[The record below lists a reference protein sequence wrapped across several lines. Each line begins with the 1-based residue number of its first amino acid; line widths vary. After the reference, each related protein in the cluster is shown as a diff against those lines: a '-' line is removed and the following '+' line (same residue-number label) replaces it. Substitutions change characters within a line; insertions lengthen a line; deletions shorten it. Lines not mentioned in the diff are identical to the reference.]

1 MDLSTELARF
11 AQPASTPLVLRWP
24 ALLAPT
30 TAALAT
36 LPTIPTPTQPLHQ
49 TCCPQPLKL
58 QPQVLLFPMLS
69 VLPVTLTSA
78 SKTAPAPNALKASTP
93 TVPLFA

>member
-1 MDLSTELARF
+1 MDLSMELVHF

-36 LPTIPTPTQPLHQ
+36 LPTIPTPPTPP
-49 TCCPQPLKL
+49 T
-58 QPQVLLFPMLS
+58 QVLLY
-69 VLPVTLTSA
+69 VLPATLTSA
-78 SKTAPAPNALKASTP
+78 SKTALAPNARKASTP
-93 TVPLFA
+93 TAPLSA